1 MPVGVSD
8 RVGRV
13 KAWRKVSGPRVFIF
27 FHLCPQRSGGCSCCH
42 TAAAPGAG
50 GAFDDALET
59 PGWGAVSRGL
69 PGLVSIVVRCCLLC
83 CTRVRK
89 SFRGLLAEQVHL
101 RACTGPGTCGKAGQE
116 TRPGEPST
124 LLCLPSSGR
133 THDVHPDTPST
144 AQTSAAEEAPD
155 TCFKTTRPV
164 IGPGFSL

>member
-1 MPVGVSD
+1 MEEGE
-8 RVGRV
+8 
-13 KAWRKVSGPRVFIF
+13 WTTCFHF
-27 FHLCPQRSGGCSCCH
+27 FSLVPTEKWGLFLLPHCSS
-42 TAAAPGAG
+42 TGAG